1 MSQYSAEN
9 SEDSAKSN
17 TRLIPLVEIG
27 LPRQGSIYTNA
38 GGVAI
43 PPPQL
48 KQLSLKCWKAEKPHG
63 VREFLPNFNSWKVKP
78 PKQVYSCHI
87 NQKYILFI
95 NKD

>member
-9 SEDSAKSN
+9 SKDSAKSN

-48 KQLSLKCWKAEKPHG
+48 KQHRTISRKNKNIMVYGNSYPNKIAE
-63 VREFLPNFNSWKVKP
+63 RYQL
-78 PKQVYSCHI
+78 
-87 NQKYILFI
+87 L
-95 NKD
+95 NKSEVVSH